1 MYFVDIE
8 AAFYNAPVFA
18 DYSDTDLESLIDN
31 IQTYNEALE
40 SHFATFKSG
49 YSGVT
54 GQVFNTSASF
64 WTVINDPTAYGAA
77 DSACQ
82 NSDGTSCVWYDNY
95 HPGQAIQ
102 KLVAEALVEALGTG
116 YF

>member
-1 MYFVDIE
+1 ML
-8 AAFYNAPVFA
+8 AAFYKAPVFA
-18 DYSDTDLESLIDN
+18 DYTDSELSSLVDN

-40 SHFATFKSG
+40 TNFATFKSAH
-49 YSGVT
+49 SGVT

-64 WTVINDPTAYGAA
+64 WTVINNPTTYGATN
-77 DSACQ
+77 SVCQ

-102 KLVAEALVEALGTG
+102 KLVAEALVQAVGSAS
-116 YF
+116 F